1 MLAKAYSCLAEPEPP
16 FHATTLATIA
26 PDNSLESIFEPLD
39 RLDLI
44 DTVTG
49 TNSALASSS
58 FGYSLPRS
66 CPTTTAISTTS
77 PPKSPYRFPH
87 KMTYMQQ

>member
-1 MLAKAYSCLAEPEPP
+1 MPP
-16 FHATTLATIA
+16 FYATTLATIS
-26 PDNSLESIFEPLD
+26 PNNSLEPIFEPLD

-49 TNSALASSS
+49 TNFALASSPLR
-58 FGYSLPRS
+58 YSLPRS
-66 CPTTTAISTTS
+66 CPINTANQHHI
-77 PPKSPYRFPH
+77 PPKIPISLPS